1 MDGSEL
7 NGPYFVHLSN
17 LGHMNPPI
25 ARWLQAPAGTTLFR
39 VTKDP
44 LEPSEFEE
52 IVNSDGDVISR
63 WGRSSTIE
71 VRHAYF

>member
-1 MDGSEL
+1 
-7 NGPYFVHLSN
+7 
-17 LGHMNPPI
+17 MNPPI
-25 ARWLQAPAGTTLFR
+25 PRWFQAPAGTTLFH

-52 IVNSDGDVISR
+52 IVNSDGEVISR

-71 VRHAYF
+71 VRHAYFLVLRSSASLLGISPPVV